1 MTRGEKIILTYMP
14 GMLLGFLYA
23 FFAGVQSEG
32 EMCLIALF
40 FPIVL
45 QIIIF
50 SLSEFGY
57 LSDWEWSW
65 GGVVLAT
72 FFTTLFSIPV
82 VITQI
87 YWFLGKGPI
96 TKFLFEWRFPAVP
109 VAFGLAYVVASMICR
124 FSNKQEFKSGNLV

>member
-1 MTRGEKIILTYMP
+1 MP
-14 GMLLGFLYA
+14 GMLLGFLYT

-32 EMCLIALF
+32 WMCLIVLLF
-40 FPIVL
+40 PTAL

-65 GGVVLAT
+65 EGVALAI
-72 FFTTLFSIPV
+72 FFTTLLLIPV
-82 VITQI
+82 ILTQA

-109 VAFGLAYVVASMICR
+109 VAFGVAYVVASMICR
-124 FSNKQEFKSGNLV
+124 FSGKQEFKSGNSV